1 MVNIEDQGILKLVQK
16 EGAAFMHYLKNGD
29 VLNTLTLG
37 DSGKV
42 IGIKNDGVGQVGFTM
57 KPTEF
62 FDVEVSINDD
72 KAAAKE
78 LFDKMLD
85 LNFTHFKTYSEDI
98 VILEIKLKK

>member
-1 MVNIEDQGILKLVQK
+1 MLNIEDQGILKLVQK
-16 EGAAFMHYLKNGD
+16 EGAAFMHYLRNGD
-29 VLNTLTLG
+29 VLNTLTLS

-42 IGIKNDGVGQVGFTM
+42 AQIKADGTGKVGFTM

-62 FDVEVSINDD
+62 YDAEVSINPD
-72 KAAAKE
+72 KEAAKA

-98 VILEIKLKK
+98 VILEIKVKK